1 LASAGAKLTKQG
13 YLIATLLVV
22 GAPPQA
28 DYYEASLTKDELMLS
43 ILEAHY
49 AHVIQRLLK
58 AWGSPADF
66 NALYDDL
73 YFDTRPVHRSG
84 WPEDVQAELQ
94 LLRKVHE
101 LAYETD
107 TEVVEEEVDD
117 DIKWV

>member
-28 DYYEASLTKDELMLS
+28 DYYEASLTKDELMLT

-66 NALYDDL
+66 ND
-73 YFDTRPVHRSG
+73 R
-84 WPEDVQAELQ
+84 
-94 LLRKVHE
+94 
-101 LAYETD
+101 
-107 TEVVEEEVDD
+107 
-117 DIKWV
+117 

>member
-1 LASAGAKLTKQG
+1 
-13 YLIATLLVV
+13 
-22 GAPPQA
+22 
-28 DYYEASLTKDELMLS
+28 
-43 ILEAHY
+43 
-49 AHVIQRLLK
+49 
-58 AWGSPADF
+58 
-66 NALYDDL
+66 
-73 YFDTRPVHRSG
+73 VHRSG

>member
-1 LASAGAKLTKQG
+1 
-13 YLIATLLVV
+13 
-22 GAPPQA
+22 
-28 DYYEASLTKDELMLS
+28 MLS

-58 AWGSPADF
+58 VWGSPAEF
-66 NALYDDL
+66 GELFDDL

-84 WPEDVQAELQ
+84 WPEDVQEELQ

-107 TEVVEEEVDD
+107 AAAVTEEVAD
-117 DIKWV
+117 DIEWV